1 MFLSFVRSSIASLLF
16 CAISMSSYAGPPVY
30 SWLVRD
36 LARAPLESIK
46 LRDEKD
52 RLLYTINTKQMVYLY
67 AVMTSITDASE
78 TQAEFIII
86 DGDLPNAFAG
96 EMEGGQSFVAINFA
110 MLDILDTNLDMVAA
124 LLGHELAHLKLN
136 HGEQTRKQI
145 KLNNGK
151 DFSAANTRYSRNNER
166 DADYLGTIWAVE
178 AGYDPTGAVALQEEL
193 YKFSKTITNNSFNA
207 SHPSSIERITVLKS
221 LVRRLSNK

>member
-1 MFLSFVRSSIASLLF
+1 MYLSLLSRF
-16 CAISMSSYAGPPVY
+16 IVSLSLFGISMQSYAELPVY
-30 SWLVRD
+30 SWVVQD
-36 LARAPLESIK
+36 LARTPLESIK

-67 AVMTSITDASE
+67 AVMTSIAEVSE
-78 TQAEFIII
+78 TRAEFIII

-96 EMEGGQSFVAINFA
+96 ELEDGQNFVAINFA

-145 KLNNGK
+145 KLNSGK
-151 DFSAANTRYSRNNER
+151 DFSAANTRYSRDNER
-166 DADYLGTIWAVE
+166 EADYLGTIWAVE
-178 AGYDPTGAVALQEEL
+178 AGYDPEGAVTLQEKL
-193 YKFSKTITNNSFNA
+193 YKVSKMKTSNDFNV

-221 LVRRLSNK
+221 LVRRLSSN

>member
-1 MFLSFVRSSIASLLF
+1 MCLSLLRKLIVSLLL
-16 CAISMSSYAGPPVY
+16 CIISIQSYAELPVY

-67 AVMTSITDASE
+67 AAMISITDASE
-78 TQAEFIII
+78 TLAEFIII
-86 DGDLPNAFAG
+86 DGEHPNAFAG
-96 EMEGGQSFVAINFA
+96 ELEGGQNFVAINFA
-110 MLDILDTNLDMVAA
+110 MLDILGTNLDMVAA

-136 HGEQTRKQI
+136 HGEQI
-145 KLNNGK
+145 KLNSGK
-151 DFSAANTRYSRNNER
+151 DFSVANTRYSRDNER
-166 DADYLGTIWAVE
+166 EADYLGTIWAVE
-178 AGYDPTGAVALQEEL
+178 AGYDPKGAVTLQEEL
-193 YKFSKTITNNSFNA
+193 YKYSNTITSSGFNA
-207 SHPSSIERITVLKS
+207 SHPSSIERITILKS